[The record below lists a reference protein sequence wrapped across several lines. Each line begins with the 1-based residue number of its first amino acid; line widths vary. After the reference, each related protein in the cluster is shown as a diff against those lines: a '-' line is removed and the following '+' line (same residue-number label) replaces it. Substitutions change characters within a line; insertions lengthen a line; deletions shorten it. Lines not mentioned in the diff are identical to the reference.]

1 MNRRTL
7 LVGAAAAAGA
17 GLSWQPLRATAAT
30 SLERGLRG
38 LHGLVDGRPDQGGGC
53 TGPRYRDA
61 RPRARIGRARR
72 ADRAGAASRST
83 FFVPVTP
90 RPMNTVLK
98 AGKATVGTPIA
109 RTEMVIAYASKGQFA
124 QQFADAVAGKPGAM
138 PWWQILQQPGLRFGR
153 TDPVADPQG
162 RNIIFTIQ
170 LAEDVLQAAGPRA
183 EDPRREHQ
191 HGADILGADRP
202 GALAERRT
210 RRGVRISRATRSVQ
224 HPVRPLPDEINLG
237 DQAMSDNYAKTSL
250 QLSDKTY
257 KPEPLVY
264 YAAAIAGSAH
274 PDQAAASS
282 IGSPRVR
289 SRSSAKT
296 ITTRRP
302 AHLPFAPDSGAE
314 SESAFP

>member
-30 SLERGLRG
+30 SLDVAYAGSMGSLME
-38 LHGLVDGRPDQGGGC
+38 
-53 TGPRYRDA
+53 GPIKA
-61 RPRARIGRARR
+61 AAAQALGIEMHGRALGSD
-72 ADRAGAASRST
+72 ALAALIVGGSVPVDV
-83 FFVPVTP
+83 FVPVTP

-170 LAEDVLQAAGPRA
+170 LAETYYKQPGLAQK
-183 EDPRREHQ
+183 
-191 HGADILGADRP
+191 ILGANINTTQIFSEPTVQARLQSGELDAASAYRVQP
-202 GALAERRT
+202 GPFNIPY
-210 RRGVRISRATRSVQ
+210 VS
-224 HPVRPLPDEINLG
+224 LPDEINLG

-274 PDQAAASS
+274 PDQAAAFVDWLAKGAQP
-282 IGSPRVR
+282 IFRQNYYDAPTGA
-289 SRSSAKT
+289 SAL
-296 ITTRRP
+296 R
-302 AHLPFAPDSGAE
+302 A
-314 SESAFP
+314 